1 MRGRRY
7 KITCLVDLLY
17 FCVRIWA
24 YCTAIDEI
32 GSKSRLKGRQTGQ
45 GGGGLRVETCGG
57 LLGAQGWI
65 KNHIPIVA

>member
-1 MRGRRY
+1 MSGY
-7 KITCLVDLLY
+7 GHTVL
-17 FCVRIWA
+17 
-24 YCTAIDEI
+24 DEI